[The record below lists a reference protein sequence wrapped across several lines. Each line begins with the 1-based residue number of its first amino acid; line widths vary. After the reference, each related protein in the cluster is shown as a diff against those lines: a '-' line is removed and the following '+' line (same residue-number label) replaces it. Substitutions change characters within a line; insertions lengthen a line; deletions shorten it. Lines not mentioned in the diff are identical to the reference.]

1 MKMQIPSGYGGCSIR
16 VQGRNRCTA
25 QGKAH
30 QGYSSWNTNGGSKHG
45 KVLLLDQCS
54 HEDFSPVECT
64 QSAIKQVPTKFF
76 RASIKLSEAE
86 LSQACL
92 LPLE

>member
-54 HEDFSPVECT
+54 HEDFSPVDVPNL
-64 QSAIKQVPTKFF
+64 QSSRF
-76 RASIKLSEAE
+76 
-86 LSQACL
+86 
-92 LPLE
+92 LPNFSGPA